1 MTVDPVQGAGGGS
14 VDYTKLGA
22 AQLSSAVRAGEIAPE
37 DLVRSS
43 FKRAA
48 DIGAGPDQLNIVL
61 HSDEK
66 SSLDEASRFRTRVES
81 AADVGILAGIPVA
94 IKDNIASLGLPTT
107 CASRILR
114 GYVSPF
120 ESTAVNR
127 LRAHGAIV
135 VSKTNMDEFAMG
147 SSTENSAYGPARNP
161 VDVRCVPGGS
171 SGGSAAAVA
180 AGIVPIALGS
190 ETGGSVR
197 QPAAFCGVVGVKPT
211 YGRVS
216 RYGLVA
222 FASSLDQIG
231 VLGRTVD
238 DAAIGLETIAG
249 FDPMDSTS
257 ADVEVPIYRL
267 SALGKPAPAA
277 RDPNT
282 EAMRIGRSPVPL
294 PPPPG
299 PTTLEG
305 VVIGKPREYF
315 PDSLDASIKDLC
327 ERALDQLR
335 SMGATI
341 REVSLPQSPLAIP
354 VYYVLAPAEASSNLA
369 RFDGV
374 RYGLRVDNGK
384 GLKAMYE
391 ATRSEGFGTE
401 VTRRIL
407 LGTYVLSAGY
417 YDAYYKKAQAVRT
430 MIAEDFRAVF
440 SGGIDAIFT
449 PTTPTTA
456 FPIGAISDPY
466 EMYLNDIFTV
476 TANLAGV
483 PAISVPI
490 GRARNLPVGGQIIT
504 AHFDEYTMFRVA
516 YALEAALGPGAHQ

>member
-1 MTVDPVQGAGGGS
+1 LS
-14 VDYTKLGA
+14 VEGFTQLGA
-22 AQLSSAVRAGEIAPE
+22 AAIAASVRAGQISPA
-37 DLVRSS
+37 DFVRAS
-43 FKRAA
+43 FERATE
-48 DIGAGPDQLNIVL
+48 IGAGPNELNIVL
-61 HSDEK
+61 YADEK
-66 SSLDEASRFRTRVES
+66 VSVQEAEEMQRRVNS
-81 AADVGILAGIPVA
+81 ATDVGLLAGVPVA

-107 CASRILR
+107 CASKILE

-120 ESTAVNR
+120 EATAVTR
-127 LRAHGAIV
+127 LRANGAMIV
-135 VSKTNMDEFAMG
+135 AKTNMDEFAMG
-147 SSTENSAYGPARNP
+147 SSTENSAYGPTRNP
-161 VDVRCVPGGS
+161 VDVRCVAGGS

-180 AGIVPIALGS
+180 AGITPIALGS

-231 VLGRTVD
+231 VIGRKVD
-238 DAAIGLETIAG
+238 DAALGLEAIAG
-249 FDPMDSTS
+249 FDKMDSTS
-257 ADVEVPIYRL
+257 SDVDVPIYRL
-267 SALGKPAPAA
+267 AALGKPAPDA
-277 RDPNT
+277 RNPDT
-282 EAMRIGRSPVPL
+282 EATRIGRSPVPL

-305 VVIGKPREYF
+305 LVIGKPREYF
-315 PDSLDASIKDLC
+315 PASLDSSIADLC
-327 ERALDQLR
+327 ERALDRLR
-335 SMGATI
+335 SLGATI
-341 REVSLPQSPLAIP
+341 REISLPRTPLAIP
-354 VYYVLAPAEASSNLA
+354 VYYILAPAEASSNLA

-374 RYGLRVDNGK
+374 RYGLRVDPGK

-391 ATRSEGFGTE
+391 ATRSQGFGRE

-430 MIAEDFRAVF
+430 LISDDFRSVF
-440 SGGIDAIFT
+440 ASGVHAIFT
-449 PTTPTTA
+449 PTTPTPA
-456 FPIGAISDPY
+456 FPVGAISDPY

-490 GRARNLPVGGQIIT
+490 GRMRRLPVGGQIMT

-516 YALEAALGPGAHQ
+516 YALEAGLGREAHE

>member
-1 MTVDPVQGAGGGS
+1 
-14 VDYTKLGA
+14 
-22 AQLSSAVRAGEIAPE
+22 VRAGEVSPSDMVRASFNRAREIGVGPE
-37 DLVRSS
+37 
-43 FKRAA
+43 A
-48 DIGAGPDQLNIVL
+48 LNIYL

-66 SSLDEASRFRTRVES
+66 ASLEEAEAMHERFGRS
-81 AADVGILAGIPVA
+81 ADAGVLAGVPVA

-107 CASRILR
+107 CASKILA

-120 ESTAVNR
+120 EATAITR
-127 LRAHGAIV
+127 LRASGALIV
-135 VSKTNMDEFAMG
+135 AKTNMDEFAMG
-147 SSTENSAYGPARNP
+147 SSTENSAHGPTRNP
-161 VDVRCVPGGS
+161 HDVRCVPGGS
-171 SGGSAAAVA
+171 SGGSAAAIA
-180 AGIVPIALGS
+180 AGVTPLALGS

-231 VLGRTVD
+231 VLGKTVD
-238 DAAIGLETIAG
+238 DAALGLETIAG
-249 FDPMDSTS
+249 YDKLDSTS
-257 ADVEVPIYRL
+257 SNVAVPIYRM
-267 SALGKPAPAA
+267 SALGGAAPDAKNP
-277 RDPNT
+277 DT
-282 EAMRIGRSPVPL
+282 EAIRIGRSPIPL
-294 PPPPG
+294 PPPP
-299 PTTLEG
+299 TSKTLEG
-305 VVIGKPREYF
+305 VVIGKPKEYF
-315 PDSLDASIKDLC
+315 PDSLDTSIRDLC
-327 ERALDQLR
+327 ERSLDRFR

-341 REVSLPQSPLAIP
+341 RDISLPRSPLAIP
-354 VYYVLAPAEASSNLA
+354 VYYILAPAEASSNLA

-374 RYGLRVDNGK
+374 RYGLRVDPGN

-391 ATRSEGFGTE
+391 ATRSQGFGPE
-401 VTRRIL
+401 VTRRVL

-430 MIAEDFRAVF
+430 LIADDFRSVF
-440 SGGIDAIFT
+440 ASGVNAIFT

-456 FPIGAISDPY
+456 FPVGAISDPY

-490 GRARNLPVGGQIIT
+490 GRVRRLPVGGQIIT

-516 YALEAALGPGAHQ
+516 YALEAGLGAEAHQ